1 MSVSARLTQR
11 SRSRPASEIRNRTR
25 KPQRAVPR
33 KFASLGQGKESG
45 QLGYVERG
53 WVEMAGINKV
63 SERMIDLAERFADVA
78 DAAQGKGVRRR
89 RVGTRW
95 LLLPAAGAGLYA
107 LATSGSFTRQA
118 KSVMNQA
125 KERASDL
132 PDDLVGRVQQTTG
145 RTDSRAKN
153 GRQSAQRSSAS
164 RTASQRRQKTSS
176 R

>member
-1 MSVSARLTQR
+1 
-11 SRSRPASEIRNRTR
+11 
-25 KPQRAVPR
+25 VPC
-33 KFASLGQGKESG
+33 KFASLGQGKQSDVN
-45 QLGYVERG
+45 LNMWKG
-53 WVEMAGINKV
+53 WAEMADIYKFSDRVIDAG
-63 SERMIDLAERFADVA
+63 ERLADVA
-78 DAAQGKGVRRR
+78 DAVQGKGIRRGR
-89 RVGTRW
+89 IGVRW

-145 RTDSRAKN
+145 RTDSRAK
-153 GRQSAQRSSAS
+153 GSQSAKRSPAS